1 MTRWHAALIHLLIC
15 ALVALAVLGMMWFVW
30 YPAPYFHAM
39 GGDKLILLV
48 LGIDVVLGPLVTA
61 IVFDRNKKSLKF
73 DLSTIAL
80 IQLLALAYGMH
91 VMFVARPVYNVFS
104 VGRFDVVAANEI
116 DPRLLARAK
125 QSEYKSVPLFG
136 PRLVAA
142 RMPESAELRREIM
155 FSSLAGMDLQHYPE
169 CYLPIE
175 QVAAEMLAASRSVDE
190 LIKKHPG
197 SRTEL
202 EQVAAKSDVPLNMLR
217 YVPMRARSADVVMVL
232 NATGAP
238 LGPVEIL

>member
-1 MTRWHAALIHLLIC
+1 
-15 ALVALAVLGMMWFVW
+15 MMWFVW

-61 IVFDRNKKSLKF
+61 IVFDQNKKSLKF

-80 IQLLALAYGMH
+80 IQLLALAYGVY

-116 DPRLLARAK
+116 DARLLARAK
-125 QSEYKSVPLFG
+125 RPEYKSVPLLG

-169 CYLPIE
+169 CYLPID
-175 QVAAEMLAASRSVDE
+175 QANAEMLAASRPAKE
-190 LIKKHPG
+190 LLDRHPNI
-197 SRTEL
+197 RAEL
-202 EQVAAKSDVPLNMLR
+202 EVLAAKVNMPLTTLR

-232 NATGAP
+232 NASGQAI
-238 LGPVEIL
+238 GPVEIL